1 MTPIEALKKAIEWS
15 VKSEHCCIDADRC
28 VLQDAPC
35 FFIDVI
41 GDKRECTSYEVFST
55 IKKALE
61 KQNDQ
66 TD

>member
-1 MTPIEALKKAIEWS
+1 MTPIEAMKKAIEWS

-41 GDKRECTSYEVFST
+41 GDKRECTIYEVFST
-55 IKKALE
+55 IKKAILE
-61 KQNDQ
+61 NKNEPD
-66 TD
+66 